1 MTSFEEGVDLIVK
14 TYLAESNPNE
24 GYDSTIFDAVR
35 CMNVEIFNKIKM
47 YDLINLVDAAIHK
60 AISEVY
66 ENNENIVRTNFK
78 IIVRFYKVLEKYGA
92 LFIDCK
98 NNNDFNNKLISMIN
112 SQDIKEVYSGLE
124 ILFLIPDYYSNINNE
139 LLKITIYNLIRKGDP
154 FIINYFIDNFNKIH
168 PYFHDWLMFYSALCG
183 IEQLFNIYLYVNGQ
197 NYIDF
202 EEREDLLTYAILG
215 GNRGIIKIAQDHYS
229 DTLFNINNST
239 NMYSY
244 AILLFVICCKYDIDL
259 IEWFNKNLNIAKF
272 LNDIKDVL
280 NPGLNRFYNFKSWMY
295 TIDFNLYAKSL
306 IYLHKK
312 FVPNLP
318 EILPSTLINLMY
330 INGWNYEN
338 DLIKSH
344 RNEIIGSDVM
354 DKNLLGIV
362 AEYYLPDEI
371 YNDSIIKQC

>member
-1 MTSFEEGVDLIVK
+1 MASFEEGVDLIVK
-14 TYLAESNPNE
+14 TYIKRSNPNE
-24 GYDSTIFDAVR
+24 GYSSSDLDAIR
-35 CMNVEIFNKIKM
+35 CMDVEIFNKIKK
-47 YDLINLVDAAIHK
+47 YDFINLVEAARDRVIP
-60 AISEVY
+60 EVY

-78 IIVRFYKVLEKYGA
+78 IIARFYKVLENYGA

-98 NNNDFNNKLISMIN
+98 NNNDFNNKLISIIN

-124 ILFLIPDYYSNINNE
+124 ILFLIPDYYANINNE
-139 LLKITIYNLIRKGDP
+139 LLKITIYNLIRKKDP

-229 DTLFNINNST
+229 DTLFNINNTT
-239 NMYSY
+239 NMYNY
-244 AILLFVICCKYDIDL
+244 GVLLFVICCKYDIEL
-259 IEWFNKNLNIAKF
+259 IEWFNRNLNIAKF

-280 NPGLNRFYNFKSWMY
+280 NPGLNRFYNFESWMY
-295 TIDFNLYAKSL
+295 AIDFNLYAKSL
-306 IYLHKK
+306 IYLYKK

-318 EILPSTLINLMY
+318 KILPSTLINLMY
-330 INGWNYEN
+330 INGWNNKN
-338 DLIKSH
+338 DLINLYRS
-344 RNEIIGSDVM
+344 EIIGTGVM

-371 YNDSIIKQC
+371 YNDSTIKQQ